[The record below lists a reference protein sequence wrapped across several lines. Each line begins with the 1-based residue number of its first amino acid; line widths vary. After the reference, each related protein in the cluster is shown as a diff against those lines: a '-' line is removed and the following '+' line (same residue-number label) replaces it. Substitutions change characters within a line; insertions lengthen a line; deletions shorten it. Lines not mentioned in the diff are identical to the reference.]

1 MAVSKVVYGNQ
12 TLIDLTGDTV
22 TADTLASGV
31 TAHSKAGVQ
40 LTGTAVVRKYGVS
53 IDTIFGSLNSSGI
66 LQRPS
71 GGNVDLVLEGFQNI
85 ANSAMYYKFYRC
97 DNLKT
102 VTFKD
107 LTSLTQAT
115 PLNYCFGTCVNL
127 ESVSFPSLTIIG
139 VTTNTGVNRQF
150 YYAFNGCTKLTEL
163 RFPELTAIYCNGTAA
178 SYGTFYGNNTIQ
190 KLYFPKL
197 ATISK
202 ASAYRNATASN
213 NVFASMEEL
222 TEIHFASA
230 NQTSIQASTGYSSKW
245 GATNA
250 TIYFD
255 L

>member
-22 TADTLASGV
+22 TADTLIQGV
-31 TAHSKAGVQ
+31 TAHSKSGVQ
-40 LTGTAVVRKYGVS
+40 LTGTAVISKYGVGV
-53 IDTIFGSLNSSGI
+53 DVMFGELSYGT
-66 LQRPS
+66 LQRPT
-71 GGNVDLVLEGFQNI
+71 GGNVDLILTDFRGI

-102 VTFKD
+102 VTFAD
-107 LTSLTQAT
+107 LELLTQST

-127 ESVSFPSLTIIG
+127 ESVSFPKLATIG
-139 VTTNTGVNRQF
+139 TSSATSTNYRHM
-150 YYAFNGCTKLTEL
+150 YYAFNGCTKLTTL
-163 RFPELTAIYCNGTAA
+163 TFPELTAIYCNGTGA
-178 SYGTFYGNNTIQ
+178 SHGSFYGNDTIQ

-202 ASAYRNATASN
+202 ASGYSNSTAAN
-213 NVFASMEEL
+213 NVFASMSAL
-222 TEIHFASA
+222 TEIHFALTNKTA
-230 NQTSIQASTGYSSKW
+230 IQSSTGYATAWGSS
-245 GATNA
+245 A